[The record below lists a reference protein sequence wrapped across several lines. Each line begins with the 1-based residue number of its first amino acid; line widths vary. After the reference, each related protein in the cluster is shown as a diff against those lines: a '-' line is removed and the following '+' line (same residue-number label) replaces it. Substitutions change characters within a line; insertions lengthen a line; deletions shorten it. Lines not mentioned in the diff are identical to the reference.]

1 MTDRKQKT
9 KRRAIAAILA
19 AFFGVLSAFVSFAGE
34 PELTVTYGYKNIA
47 RSGMLLPVEVKV
59 DVPSETLSGGFA
71 VVEIPGGSG
80 NISFTAPVEI
90 ISGTGT
96 VRFVVTIPYG
106 HAGAEGTADRLV
118 VHFLNED
125 GEELAVKDVAVTY
138 RGSGKDAFLG
148 LVSLDPRELSW
159 LDHINLTEEI
169 ATRTAVLSV
178 GDLPDSA
185 AGLSQLDLMVISG
198 VSAGDIPESSLRAVS
213 EWVRDGGTLILG
225 TGAAEDPFGILSA
238 ITGFTAVGLPEIR
251 DVDLGMQYSV
261 SGPDGAV
268 RTLVVRQVEC
278 PDAEVLYETED
289 LPVWS
294 RLNLGSGSIL
304 VTAYDLCD
312 LNAFG
317 TEHPDYAADLFAA
330 ALGRTGLRALSRSTL
345 SGRERQESIA
355 GLTNYFTGGLKDRM
369 AVYAVIAVWYLAI
382 AGGVLYLF
390 LKKKGLSLYYSLGV
404 IACAIIGGFVIWFVS
419 AKTRIEKPY
428 INYAAC
434 VETKNGE
441 AGADTTLFLDVR
453 RPDLMPITLSAPQE
467 MTFLPEDASG
477 NVSISCGKTKML
489 AITGQK
495 QFDRNLYTVSGREYT
510 ETASL
515 QLLAEAGADGVTVS
529 VRNGSEETL
538 HDAFALCYD
547 RMYLFGDVGPG
558 EMAKAQEVRY
568 CPTAMSAVIAD
579 RVLSDTAL
587 PGREQKSALLKFVL
601 EKKCGGYF
609 DTAILFAFAE
619 SAPGL
624 LTGTG
629 YDLYGSLV
637 RVYDAGDT
645 AGLGGGFRKS
655 VLAQTP
661 AVISGSYDTATNTV
675 ACGGQTVIEY
685 YLGSEEKI
693 AGLKMHPLSGDMVTE
708 DLAPFAG
715 QMAVYNYQ
723 KSTYEPVSTE
733 KTEYGPDEIAAWLSP
748 SNSCLIRYTPG
759 GDPDSGVR
767 MFLPVPEIIAG
778 NTPAAEEAGGP
789 D

>member
-1 MTDRKQKT
+1 MTDRRQKK
-9 KRRAIAAILA
+9 KRNAVAAILA
-19 AFFGVLSAFVSFAGE
+19 AFFCALSTFASFAE
-34 PELTVTYGYKNIA
+34 TPELTVTYGYKNNA

-59 DVPSETLSGGFA
+59 DVPAETLSGGFA

-80 NISFTAPVEI
+80 NISFTAPVDI
-90 ISGTGT
+90 LSGTGT

-106 HAGAEGTADRLV
+106 HAGGEDAVDRLV

-138 RGSGKDAFLG
+138 RGNGKDAFLG

-185 AGLSQLDLMVISG
+185 AGLSQLDLIVISG
-198 VSAGDIPESSLRAVS
+198 VSAGDIPENSLRAVS

-225 TGAAEDPFGILSA
+225 TGATEDPFGVLSS
-238 ITGFTAVGLPEIR
+238 ITGLTAPGLPELR

-278 PDAEVLYETED
+278 TDAEVLYETED
-289 LPVWS
+289 LPVWN
-294 RLNLGSGSIL
+294 RLTLGSGSIL

-317 TEHPDYAADLFAA
+317 TEHPDYAADLFTA

-345 SGRERQESIA
+345 SGRERQEIIA
-355 GLTNYFTGGLKDRM
+355 GLTNSFAGSLRDRL

-404 IACAIIGGFVIWFVS
+404 AACAIIGGFVIWFVS

-428 INYAAC
+428 ISFAAC

-441 AGADTTLFLDVR
+441 TSAETTLFLDVR

-495 QFDRNLYTVSGREYT
+495 QFDRNLYTVSGREYR
-510 ETASL
+510 ESFSL
-515 QLLAEAGADGVTVS
+515 QLLAEADAEGTAVS
-529 VRNGSEETL
+529 VRNGSEEAL

-558 EMAKAQEVRY
+558 EMAKAEEVRY

-579 RVLSDTAL
+579 RVLSGADL
-587 PGREQKSALLKFVL
+587 PGKKQKSALLKYVL

-609 DTAILFAFAE
+609 DTAILFAFTE
-619 SAPGL
+619 SAPDL
-624 LTGTG
+624 LIGAG
-629 YDLYGSLV
+629 YDLNGSLV
-637 RVYDAGDT
+637 RVYDAGDA

-661 AVISGSYDTATNTV
+661 AVISGSYDTTTNTV

-685 YLGSEEKI
+685 YLGSGERI
-693 AGLKMHPLSGDMVTE
+693 TGLKMHPLSADMAAD
-708 DLAPFAG
+708 DLAPFSG
-715 QMAVYNYQ
+715 QMAIYNYQ
-723 KSTYEPVSTE
+723 KSTYEPVSIE
-733 KTEYGPDEIAAWLSP
+733 KTEYTEEEIASWLSP

-759 GDPDSGVR
+759 GDPDSTVR
-767 MFLPVPEIIAG
+767 MFLPVPEIVAG
-778 NTPAAEEAGGP
+778 NSPAAEEAGGP